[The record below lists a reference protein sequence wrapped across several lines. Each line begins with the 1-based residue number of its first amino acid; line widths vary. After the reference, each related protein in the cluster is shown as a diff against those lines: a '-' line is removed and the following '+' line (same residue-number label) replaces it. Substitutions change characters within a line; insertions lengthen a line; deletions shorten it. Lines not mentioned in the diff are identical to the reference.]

1 MLLSDR
7 TDFKT
12 TTKNVARVKEGHFI
26 IIIKESII
34 HEGITII
41 NIYTPSNRI
50 PKYMKQKLTEM
61 KGKRHSSTIVVGDF
75 ITSFNNGLDN

>member
-12 TTKNVARVKEGHFI
+12 TTKNVTRVKEGHFI

-34 HEGITII
+34 HEGITIT
-41 NIYTPSNRI
+41 NIYTPNNRI
-50 PKYMKQKLTEM
+50 LKYVKQ
-61 KGKRHSSTIVVGDF
+61 TIP
-75 ITSFNNGLDN
+75 NRYL